1 MSDFDKVEWMSDNHV
16 RPGKV
21 WDQLMKG
28 RPSPEFCDI
37 RLKNNRE
44 IGPCWPRPNDF
55 VDLSSDDE
63 DFYLFSDVKNIRYYL
78 TVKSSVRDNDLDDDD
93 ADDDN
98 EKDDDEDDDR
108 IELDDLIPS
117 RMRDELHEEDQ

>member
-1 MSDFDKVEWMSDNHV
+1 MSDFDKAEWMSDNHV

-21 WDQLMKG
+21 WDQLRNG

-78 TVKSSVRDNDLDDDD
+78 PIKGAVSVNDP
-93 ADDDN
+93 
-98 EKDDDEDDDR
+98 DDEDEEKEDEEEEDEDEDVK
-108 IELDDLIPS
+108 ELDDLIPS
-117 RMRDELHEEDQ
+117 RMRDELHEEDR